1 MTSEAVLMVFAAFRL
16 AVAVAAAVG
25 EQAMDVLQDRELAAY
40 DTVMSAAAVGVDRK
54 IVVAD
59 ADAAGYMAFPAVV
72 KVAVVD
78 ERMEPAVIGL
88 EPAVDASCNH
98 SLPEL
103 SQKKTMTA
111 VPLGTAAALVIV
123 LLVVS
128 EQETAD
134 LTTTIVVVSP
144 VYDEGYVRRS
154 PHLAWQLHSSSW

>member
-1 MTSEAVLMVFAAFRL
+1 MVFAAFRL
-16 AVAVAAAVG
+16 AVAAAAVG

-40 DTVMSAAAVGVDRK
+40 DTVMFAAAVGVDRK

-144 VYDEGYVRRS
+144 VYDEGYVRRFR
-154 PHLAWQLHSSSW
+154 HLAWQLHSSSW

>member
-1 MTSEAVLMVFAAFRL
+1 MVFAAFRL
-16 AVAVAAAVG
+16 AVAAAVG

-40 DTVMSAAAVGVDRK
+40 DTVMFAAAVGVDRK

-78 ERMEPAVIGL
+78 ERMVEPAVIGL

-103 SQKKTMTA
+103 SQMKTMTA

-144 VYDEGYVRRS
+144 VYDEGYVRRFR
-154 PHLAWQLHSSSW
+154 HLAWQLHSSSW